1 VAAREALE
9 RQGYATDGLT
19 PHARLARASRL
30 LDSLQ
35 HDLGRRE
42 AVRLLRGDGV
52 LPAHYWR
59 VEWRKSPRSPSPLGP
74 GGSLAFTVLL
84 TEDGRL
90 WELLNPQAVM
100 PGAGVDR
107 DVLRALLVADPAMG
121 AMLTAPPDSALGAL
135 LYFDLSSASRL
146 ADAAALAR

>member
-1 VAAREALE
+1 
-9 RQGYATDGLT
+9 
-19 PHARLARASRL
+19 
-30 LDSLQ
+30 
-35 HDLGRRE
+35 
-42 AVRLLRGDGV
+42 
-52 LPAHYWR
+52 R
-59 VEWRKSPRSPSPLGP
+59 VEWRKSTRSASPLGP

-100 PGAGVDR
+100 PGAGGDR

-146 ADAAALAR
+146 ADAAALARADRERLNEADRKSTRLNSSHVKIS